1 MAKKLLDTPESEN
14 KKELKSESKNIEKSK
29 QDKKKE
35 KKISNKKM
43 LNKSPNGFSMW
54 RIYWFLFVI
63 CITWGLRSLDSATP
77 TNLAA
82 NTWTMVSIDE
92 TEEITL
98 NQWLDYYRS
107 GDFKNVVVIN
117 DQELEWYKFLSSG
130 ETETYFQGKI
140 STEKYKRFKTEK
152 SDTLSILDL
161 WIALT
166 WDTEVSLVHKDQSI
180 WEKLA
185 EQMWWIVLLLLALAI
200 WVRFIL
206 PKAWA
211 NGMFGMKV
219 WKENKKNESKTKF
232 SDIAWMDEVKN
243 ELIEIIDYLKEPEKY
258 QKIWARPP
266 KWVLLYWAPWSWK
279 TLLARAVAW
288 EAWVAFFSASW
299 SEFMEMLVWMWAARV
314 RKLFEQAKVAG
325 KAIIFIDEIDA
336 I

>member
-98 NQWLDYYRS
+98 NQWWDYYRS

-117 DQELEWYKFLSSG
+117 D
-130 ETETYFQGKI
+130 
-140 STEKYKRFKTEK
+140 
-152 SDTLSILDL
+152 
-161 WIALT
+161 
-166 WDTEVSLVHKDQSI
+166 
-180 WEKLA
+180 
-185 EQMWWIVLLLLALAI
+185 
-200 WVRFIL
+200 
-206 PKAWA
+206 
-211 NGMFGMKV
+211 
-219 WKENKKNESKTKF
+219 
-232 SDIAWMDEVKN
+232 
-243 ELIEIIDYLKEPEKY
+243 
-258 QKIWARPP
+258 
-266 KWVLLYWAPWSWK
+266 
-279 TLLARAVAW
+279 
-288 EAWVAFFSASW
+288 
-299 SEFMEMLVWMWAARV
+299 
-314 RKLFEQAKVAG
+314 
-325 KAIIFIDEIDA
+325 
-336 I
+336 